1 MIFKINKM
9 KNLQNITNHLVHNK
23 DFQQVIGLVT
33 VPLTYRHK
41 CKGSIIKNFCKIKF
55 PKIKDYKDTF
65 ISCNQNLLK

>member
-1 MIFKINKM
+1 MISKINKM
-9 KNLQNITNHLVHNK
+9 KNLQNITNHLVHNR

-41 CKGSIIKNFCKIKF
+41 CKGSIIKNFCRMKS

-65 ISCNQNLLK
+65 ISWNQN